1 MEAVGEATVV
11 EKEGE
16 RKACP
21 WREISSQTV
30 RNLKKKLREILWLN
44 RKERGKLALR
54 EKSHHKQ

>member
-21 WREISSQTV
+21 WREISSQTA
-30 RNLKKKLREILWLN
+30 RNLNEKLKEILWLRRN
-44 RKERGKLALR
+44 ERNLITN
-54 EKSHHKQ
+54 S